1 MWEIEAAG
9 QFGAAGLAF
18 VLGAALCLFYD
29 LQRLDRFVF
38 RRGVWFIAVQ
48 DVLFWAVAGVVVFC
62 LLLLTTNG
70 RPRAY
75 IFALLLLGFFAVR
88 VTLSRFVLA
97 LGRPLRR
104 AVQRLKGAVLRL
116 AQRALGLGRRLKGKI
131 LKQKPQKP

>member
-48 DVLFWAVAGVVVFC
+48 DVLFWAVAGVAVFC
-62 LLLLTTNG
+62 LNHT
-70 RPRAY
+70 AY
-75 IFALLLLGFFAVR
+75 DLLLL
-88 VTLSRFVLA
+88 
-97 LGRPLRR
+97 
-104 AVQRLKGAVLRL
+104 
-116 AQRALGLGRRLKGKI
+116 
-131 LKQKPQKP
+131 